1 MTTSLD
7 THTNF
12 VAGTWQLDPTHST
25 VSFTVK
31 HLMIS
36 KVRGTFD
43 GFSGTIVTSENP
55 AENSVTAEIDMATI
69 NTNQADRDGHLRTND
84 FFNVEQFPT
93 TTFTSTSIAI
103 DGDDLTIEGDLT
115 LRGVTKPI
123 TLKGEFGGIAT
134 NPYGHLASRQL
145 RKLAHLARGYDR
157 GYAHFTT
164 RTNVQFN
171 WPKLEDVPEMLAEL
185 ASVQMHANQTSGNC
199 IRNITADPF
208 AGVAAD
214 EVADPRPFAEIL
226 RQWAT
231 YNPEFAFLPRKFKI
245 AFNSAAEDRVV
256 LRVYDIGL
264 DLVRNDAGEL
274 GFRVLVGG
282 GLGRTP
288 ILGEEIKPFLPW
300 QHLISYCEAI
310 LRVYNRWG
318 RRDNLWKA
326 RIKILVKA
334 LGPEAFA
341 REVEEEWA
349 NSKDGP
355 NTITEAEL
363 ARVSAHFAPPAYE
376 SQPAQDAGFDALL
389 AGNKAFATWVKR
401 NVRTHRQP
409 GYAAVVL
416 SLKKTGTAPG
426 DVTAEQMDL
435 IADLAERFSFG
446 EARMLHEQN
455 VALADVRRADLF
467 ALWQA
472 ARAAGLATP
481 NIGLLTDIICCPGG
495 DFCSLANARSIPI
508 ADAIQRRF
516 DDLDYQHDIGEID
529 LNISGCMNSCGHH
542 HVGHIGILGVDKN
555 DQEWYQVS
563 IGGTQGNG
571 TTLGKVIGP
580 SFAQDEVVGVIET
593 LLETYVELRHE
604 DERFIDT
611 VQRVGT
617 EPFKERVYADRQPQR
632 KAAHV

>member
-1 MTTSLD
+1 MYQYDEHDQRLLD
-7 THTNF
+7 QR
-12 VAGTWQLDPTHST
+12 VAQFRDQMRR
-25 VSFTVK
+25 
-31 HLMIS
+31 HLAGELSADEFRPLRLQNGLYIQRHAPMFRIS
-36 KVRGTFD
+36 V
-43 GFSGTIVTSENP
+43 
-55 AENSVTAEIDMATI
+55 
-69 NTNQADRDGHLRTND
+69 
-84 FFNVEQFPT
+84 
-93 TTFTSTSIAI
+93 
-103 DGDDLTIEGDLT
+103 
-115 LRGVTKPI
+115 
-123 TLKGEFGGIAT
+123 
-134 NPYGHLASRQL
+134 PYGHLASRQL
-145 RKLAHLARGYDR
+145 RKLAHLARNYDH

-288 ILGEEIKPFLPW
+288 ILGEEIGAFVPW

-334 LGPEAFA
+334 LGPDEF
-341 REVEEEWA
+341 RRQVEEEWA

-355 NTITEAEL
+355 NTITAAEL

-376 SQPAQDAGFDALL
+376 AQPAQDATVDALL
-389 AGNKAFATWVKR
+389 ATDKAFATWVKR

-409 GYAAVVL
+409 GYAAVIL

-435 IADLAERFSFG
+435 IADLADRFSFG

-455 VALADVRRADLF
+455 VALADVRRSDLF
-467 ALWQA
+467 ELWQA

-495 DFCSLANARSIPI
+495 DFCSLANARSIPV

-555 DQEWYQVS
+555 DTEWYQIS

-571 TTLGKVIGP
+571 TTLGKVLGP
-580 SFAQDEVVGVIET
+580 SFAQDEVVGVIEK
-593 LLETYVELRHE
+593 LLETYVELRRE

>member
-1 MTTSLD
+1 MYQYDEHDQRLLD
-7 THTNF
+7 QR
-12 VAGTWQLDPTHST
+12 VAQFRDQMRR
-25 VSFTVK
+25 
-31 HLMIS
+31 HLAGELSADEFRPLRLQNGLYIQRHAPMFRIS
-36 KVRGTFD
+36 V
-43 GFSGTIVTSENP
+43 
-55 AENSVTAEIDMATI
+55 
-69 NTNQADRDGHLRTND
+69 
-84 FFNVEQFPT
+84 
-93 TTFTSTSIAI
+93 
-103 DGDDLTIEGDLT
+103 
-115 LRGVTKPI
+115 
-123 TLKGEFGGIAT
+123 
-134 NPYGHLASRQL
+134 PYGHLASRQL
-145 RKLAHLARGYDR
+145 RKLAHLARSYDR

-245 AFNSAAEDRVV
+245 AFNSASEDRVV

-264 DLVRNDAGEL
+264 DLIRNEAGEL

-318 RRDNLWKA
+318 RRDNLWKV

-355 NTITEAEL
+355 NTITKAEL

-376 SQPAQDAGFDALL
+376 TLPAQDAAFDELL

-401 NVRTHRQP
+401 NVRAHRQP
-409 GYAAVVL
+409 GYASVVL

-426 DVTAEQMDL
+426 DVTAEQMDR
-435 IADLAERFSFG
+435 IADLADRFSFG

-467 ALWQA
+467 ELWQA

-555 DQEWYQVS
+555 DEEWYQVS
-563 IGGTQGNG
+563 VGGTQGNG

-580 SFAQDEVVGVIET
+580 SFALEEVVGVVEK

-617 EPFKERVYADRQPQR
+617 EPFKARVYADRQLQR

>member
-1 MTTSLD
+1 MYQYDEHDQRLLD
-7 THTNF
+7 QR
-12 VAGTWQLDPTHST
+12 VAQFRDQMRR
-25 VSFTVK
+25 
-31 HLMIS
+31 HLAGELSADEFRPLRLQNGLYIQRHAPMFRIS
-36 KVRGTFD
+36 V
-43 GFSGTIVTSENP
+43 
-55 AENSVTAEIDMATI
+55 
-69 NTNQADRDGHLRTND
+69 
-84 FFNVEQFPT
+84 
-93 TTFTSTSIAI
+93 
-103 DGDDLTIEGDLT
+103 
-115 LRGVTKPI
+115 
-123 TLKGEFGGIAT
+123 
-134 NPYGHLASRQL
+134 PYGHLASRQL

-349 NSKDGP
+349 NTKDGP
-355 NTITEAEL
+355 NTITAAEL

-376 SQPAQDAGFDALL
+376 PLPAQDAAFDALL
-389 AGNKAFATWVKR
+389 ADNKAFATWVKR

-435 IADLAERFSFG
+435 IADLADRFSFG

-467 ALWQA
+467 ELWQA

-617 EPFKERVYADRQPQR
+617 EPFKARVYADRQPQR

>member
-1 MTTSLD
+1 MYQYDEHDQRLLD
-7 THTNF
+7 ER
-12 VAGTWQLDPTHST
+12 VAQFRDQMRR
-25 VSFTVK
+25 
-31 HLMIS
+31 HLAGELPDDEFRPLRLQNGLYIQRHAPMFRIS
-36 KVRGTFD
+36 V
-43 GFSGTIVTSENP
+43 
-55 AENSVTAEIDMATI
+55 
-69 NTNQADRDGHLRTND
+69 
-84 FFNVEQFPT
+84 
-93 TTFTSTSIAI
+93 
-103 DGDDLTIEGDLT
+103 
-115 LRGVTKPI
+115 
-123 TLKGEFGGIAT
+123 
-134 NPYGHLASRQL
+134 PYGHLASRQL
-145 RKLAHLARGYDR
+145 RRLAHLARSYDR

-334 LGPEAFA
+334 LGPEAFG

-355 NTITEAEL
+355 NTITAAEL
-363 ARVSAHFAPPAYE
+363 AHVSAHFAPPAYE
-376 SQPAQDAGFDALL
+376 ALPAQDAAFDELL

-409 GYAAVVL
+409 GYASVVL

-426 DVTAEQMDL
+426 DVTAEQMDA

-455 VALADVRRADLF
+455 VALADVRRAELF

-555 DQEWYQVS
+555 DSEWYQVS

-580 SFAQDEVVGVIET
+580 SFAQDEVVGVIEK

-617 EPFKERVYADRQPQR
+617 EPFKARVYADRQPQR